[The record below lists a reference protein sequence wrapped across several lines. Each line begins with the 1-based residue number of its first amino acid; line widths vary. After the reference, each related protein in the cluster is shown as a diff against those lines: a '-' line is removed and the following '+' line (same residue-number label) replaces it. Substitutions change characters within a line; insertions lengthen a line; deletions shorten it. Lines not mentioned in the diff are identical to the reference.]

1 MTSHRA
7 IVNTLTVLVCLSAVT
22 VDICLP
28 AFPAISRSFD
38 VPAGDTHLLVSVY
51 LLSYGGAQIPMGYL
65 SERIG
70 RLKTVYLGIS
80 IFLLGGVL
88 ATLASSMEVLLLA
101 RFVQGLGG
109 AVGPVMARAIARD
122 VSSGAE
128 LGRLMS
134 VFVTAL
140 AVSTLL
146 APVAGS
152 AMVAVFSWPSVF
164 GISVFLGIF
173 CLLLVRRYV
182 PETRPPGGNPSDNRF
197 AEHASVFFRHRP
209 AVIGTTMLSLLFMGY
224 IAFLSSFA
232 SIAADQFDQPDATL
246 GWWFAVFVG
255 FYLLGANLTRRA
267 YGAKREARLLDLG
280 SLLLVVSLVAFATVR
295 LGLVSELPGLSLG
308 LLCYMFALGMMLGVL
323 SAHVLRGLP
332 QIAGTAAGLMGALQ
346 MMSGVVG
353 GTASAFLYQGDAWST
368 VLLLSVS
375 AASTVAL
382 YLVSRRTL
390 SEHAH

>member
-1 MTSHRA
+1 MASHRA
-7 IVNTLTVLVCLSAVT
+7 IVNSLTVLVCLSAVT

-28 AFPAISRSFD
+28 AFPAISRSFN

-51 LLSYGGAQIPMGYL
+51 LLSYGGAQIPLGYI

-70 RLKTVYLGIS
+70 RIKTVYLGLS
-80 IFLLGGVL
+80 VFLLGGMV
-88 ATLASSMEVLLLA
+88 ATFATSLEMLLLA

-146 APVAGS
+146 APIAGS
-152 AMVAVFSWPSVF
+152 ALVAVFSWPSVF
-164 GISVFLGIF
+164 GISVLLGIF
-173 CLLLVRRYV
+173 CLLLVHRHV
-182 PETRPPGGNPSDNRF
+182 PETLPPVSPAGNRF
-197 AEHASVFFRHRP
+197 EEHAAEFFRHPP
-209 AVIGTTMLSLLFMGY
+209 AVLGTSMLGLLFMGY

-232 SIAADQFDQPDATL
+232 SIAADQFGQPDASI

-255 FYLLGANLTRRA
+255 FYLFGANLTRRA
-267 YGAKREARLLDLG
+267 SGAKHDTRLLDLG
-280 SLLLVVSLVAFATVR
+280 SLLLSLSVIAFAMVR
-295 LGLVSELPGLSLG
+295 FEVLGELIGLSLG

-323 SAHVLRGLP
+323 STHVLRDLP

-346 MMSGVVG
+346 MLSGVVG
-353 GTASAFLYQGDAWST
+353 GTASAFLYRGDDWST

-375 AASTVAL
+375 SVLTVSL
-382 YLVSRRTL
+382 YLFGRRSL
-390 SEHAH
+390 S

>member
-1 MTSHRA
+1 MASRRA
-7 IVNTLTVLVCLSAVT
+7 IVNSLTVLVCLSAVT

-28 AFPAISRSFD
+28 AFPAISRSFN

-51 LLSYGGAQIPMGYL
+51 LLSYGGAQIPLGYL

-70 RLKTVYLGIS
+70 RIRTVYLGIS
-80 IFLLGGVL
+80 VFLLGGVAATFATSLEMLL
-88 ATLASSMEVLLLA
+88 AA

-140 AVSTLL
+140 AVSTLV

-152 AMVAVFSWPSVF
+152 ALLAVFSWPSVF
-164 GISVFLGIF
+164 AVSVLFGVF
-173 CLLLVRRYV
+173 CLMLVRLFV
-182 PETRPPGGNPSDNRF
+182 PETLPSSDPAGNRF
-197 AEHASVFFRHRP
+197 TAHAAEFFSHRP
-209 AVIGTTMLSLLFMGY
+209 AVIGTSMLGLLFMGY
-224 IAFLSSFA
+224 IGFLSSF
-232 SIAADQFDQPDATL
+232 STIAADQFDRPDASI

-267 YGAKREARLLDLG
+267 SGEKHDARLLDLG
-280 SLLLVVSLVAFATVR
+280 SLLLVGSVVVFILVRF
-295 LGLVSELPGLSLG
+295 GLVGELIGLSIG
-308 LLCYMFALGMMLGVL
+308 LLCYLFALGMMLGVL

-332 QIAGTAAGLMGALQ
+332 HIAGTAAGLMGALQ
-346 MMSGVVG
+346 MLSGVVG
-353 GTASAFLYQGDAWST
+353 GTASAFLYRGDAWST
-368 VLLLSVS
+368 VLILVVS
-375 AASTVAL
+375 AVLTVAL
-382 YLVSRRTL
+382 YLAGRRSL
-390 SEHAH
+390 SIPAH

>member
-28 AFPAISRSFD
+28 AFPAISRDFA
-38 VPAGDTHLLVSVY
+38 VPAGNTHLIVSVY
-51 LLSYGGAQIPMGYL
+51 LLSYGGAQIPLGYL

-70 RLKTVYLGIS
+70 RVRTVYIGIA
-80 IFLLGGVL
+80 IFLAGGVL
-88 ATLASSMEVLLLA
+88 STLSASLEMLLLG
-101 RFVQGLGG
+101 RFIQGLGG

-122 VSSGAE
+122 ISSGAE

-134 VFVTAL
+134 LFVTAL

-146 APVAGS
+146 SPVAGS
-152 AMVAVFSWPSVF
+152 ALVALLSWQSVF
-164 GISVFLGIF
+164 GISVLLGIF

-182 PETRPPGGNPSDNRF
+182 PETLPTGNTAVFRF
-197 AEHASVFFRHRP
+197 TEHAREFFGHRP
-209 AVIGTTMLSLLFMGY
+209 AVIGTSMLGFLFMGY
-224 IAFLSSFA
+224 IGFLSSFA
-232 SIAADQFDQPDATL
+232 SIAADQFHQSDANI

-267 YGAKREARLLDLG
+267 SGAKNDVRLLDLG
-280 SLLLVVSLVAFATVR
+280 SLLLTGSVVAFTLVR
-295 LGLVSELPGLSLG
+295 LGAVSELPGLSLG

-332 QIAGTAAGLMGALQ
+332 RIAGTAAGLMGALQ

-353 GTASAFLYQGDAWST
+353 GTASAFLYRGDAWST
-368 VLLLSVS
+368 VLILSVS
-375 AASTVAL
+375 AVLTVSL
-382 YLVSRRTL
+382 YVVARPSL
-390 SEHAH
+390 SGRAH

>member
-1 MTSHRA
+1 MSSRRA
-7 IVNTLTVLVCLSAVT
+7 IVNTLTALVCLSAIT

-38 VPAGDTHLLVSVY
+38 VPAGDTHLLVSAY
-51 LLSYGGAQIPMGYL
+51 LLSYGLAQIPLGFL

-70 RLKTVYLGIS
+70 RIKTVYLGVS
-80 IFLLGGVL
+80 VFLVGGVIS
-88 ATLASSMEVLLLA
+88 TLSASLEMLLFGRL
-101 RFVQGLGG
+101 VQGLGG

-128 LGRLMS
+128 LGSLMS

-152 AMVAVFSWPSVF
+152 GLLAFFSWPSVF
-164 GISVFLGIF
+164 AVSVFFGIF
-173 CLLLVRRYV
+173 CLWLVRRYV
-182 PETRPPGGNPSDNRF
+182 PETLPPGSSVGFRF
-197 AEHASVFFRHRP
+197 TEHAGEFFRHQP
-209 AVIGTTMLSLLFMGY
+209 AVIGTSMLGLLFMGY
-224 IAFLSSFA
+224 IGFLASFS
-232 SIAADQFDQPDATL
+232 SIAADQFGQPDATI

-267 YGAKREARLLDLG
+267 SGAKHDTRLLDLG
-280 SLLLVVSLVAFATVR
+280 SALLVVSVMAFALVR
-295 LGLVSELPGLSLG
+295 AGMVGELPGLSLG

-346 MMSGVVG
+346 MLAGVVG
-353 GTASAFLYQGDAWST
+353 GTASAFLYRGDAWST
-368 VLLLSVS
+368 VLILSVS
-375 AASTVAL
+375 AVLTVAL
-382 YLVSRRTL
+382 YFCGRRTL
-390 SEHAH
+390 SAQAH